1 MIKWAVRS
9 IIVTATQNVRASVAM
24 HHRLIAIPLTFLPT
38 NQESFNTE
46 KTKYMSRSE
55 NRHYEKVHKKKEHPA
70 AKCGNA
76 KCMICHANKVM
87 KVPTRKLLQENS
99 KINKSM
105 FDDEK

>member
-1 MIKWAVRS
+1 
-9 IIVTATQNVRASVAM
+9 
-24 HHRLIAIPLTFLPT
+24 
-38 NQESFNTE
+38 
-46 KTKYMSRSE
+46 MSRSE
-55 NRHYEKVHKKKEHPA
+55 NRHYAKVHKKKEHPA

-105 FDDEK
+105 LDDEK